1 MVTMTDAIKGGGKR
15 GDDVLASIAEEHD
28 LKDANELRAEL
39 AAASVRQIVGALCVM
54 DKCV

>member
-1 MVTMTDAIKGGGKR
+1 MVTMTEAIKGGGKR
-15 GDDVLASIAEEHD
+15 GDDVLASIAEKHD